1 MLPMV
6 VISYVHDWAL
16 SLSRVIEKADL
27 IIELGSSDLG
37 GLYEGFLPQNVEQIS
52 YLGYFWMFLLTC
64 TNNILINTSPFF

>member
-52 YLGYFWMFLLTC
+52 YLGYFWECF
-64 TNNILINTSPFF
+64 S